1 MTENTTAI
9 IVAIIGSGIITKLLD
24 ELIGAIKHRKNPMV
38 AGIRF
43 CLLKDLTDYG
53 EGLLSKGTVTA
64 SDIKQFEDMY
74 KTYKALDGDGYAD
87 RLKDAID
94 KLSLN
99 VVA

>member
-1 MTENTTAI
+1 MTTEI
-9 IVAIIGSGIITKLLD
+9 IIAIIGSGIITKLLD
-24 ELIGAIKHRKNPMV
+24 ELISYFKHRKNPMV

-43 CLLKDLTDYG
+43 CLLRDLTVYG
-53 EGLLSKGTVTA
+53 EGLVAKGTVSA
-64 SDIKQFEDMY
+64 ADIKQFEDMY

-87 RLKDAID
+87 KLKDEID